1 MGQVDVDGA
10 DKNLRCRDGV
20 AADLEDTLF
29 PSLRARYVLSNRARE
44 KIFPL
49 LHK

>member
-1 MGQVDVDGA
+1 MGQVDVDVA
-10 DKNLRCRDGV
+10 DKNLRCWDGV
-20 AADLEDTLF
+20 AAALEGTLF

-49 LHK
+49 LRK